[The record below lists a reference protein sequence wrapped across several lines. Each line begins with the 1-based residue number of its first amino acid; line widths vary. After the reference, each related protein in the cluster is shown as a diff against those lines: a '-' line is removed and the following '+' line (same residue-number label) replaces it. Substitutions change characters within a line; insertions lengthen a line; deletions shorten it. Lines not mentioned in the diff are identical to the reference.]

1 MIHQNLI
8 KRKADEDGLS
18 APAVERDYVLA
29 HALAAISEHDRQ
41 ARVVFKGGTA
51 LRLCHLEDY
60 RYSADLDFSL
70 VGGLDVESALRLV
83 VDALADCKERL
94 GLPLLGLTGSTPP
107 RIEYIGPLGAKP
119 RALKLDLASDELVEN
134 AATLPIR
141 RRYEDQEECQC
152 RVYTL
157 EEIAAEK
164 LRCVMQR
171 VQCRDLYDL
180 HELLGARRVDAKAI
194 WPLFE
199 RKARHRDRDP
209 DRFGDYFTDRRGAV
223 EGALGQGA
231 RRVRHLAASLRRR
244 ATRRSPRVAG
254 DHLP

>member
-1 MIHQNLI
+1 MIHQNAI
-8 KRKADEDGLS
+8 KRRADEDGLS

-29 HALAAISEHDRQ
+29 HALTAISGRDREQ
-41 ARVVFKGGTA
+41 QLVFKGGTS

-70 VGGLDVESALRLV
+70 TGVLDVGGATRMIAE
-83 VDALADCKERL
+83 ALAECREWV
-94 GLPLLGLTGSTPP
+94 GFPLLELDERTPP
-107 RIEYIGPLGAKP
+107 RIQYVGPLVSKP
-119 RALKLDLASDELVEN
+119 RFVKLDLAADELVEET
-134 AATLPIR
+134 ATLAIR
-141 RRYEDQEECQC
+141 RRYEDQREGRC

-171 VQCRDLYDL
+171 LQCRDLYDL
-180 HELLGARRVDAKAI
+180 YELLVVNGVDAESI

-209 DRFGDYFTDRRGAV
+209 ARFGESFADRVPRWEERWDGELIEYVESPPEFDGVLRAV
-223 EGALGQGA
+223 RRELRFAL
-231 RRVRHLAASLRRR
+231 
-244 ATRRSPRVAG
+244 AT
-254 DHLP
+254 

>member
-8 KRKADEDGLS
+8 KRRADEDGLS

-29 HALAAISEHDRQ
+29 HVLTAISEHDRQ

-51 LRLCHLEDY
+51 LRLCHFEGY

-70 VGGLDVESALRLV
+70 IGDLGVAQALRLV
-83 VDALADCKERL
+83 ADALADRMERI
-94 GLPLLGLTGSTPP
+94 GFPLLGLTESTPP
-107 RIEYIGPLGAKP
+107 RIEYAGPLGAK
-119 RALKLDLASDELVEN
+119 RRLLKLDLATDELVEG
-134 AATLPIR
+134 TTVLPIK
-141 RRYEDQEECQC
+141 RRYEDQEERRC

-171 VQCRDLYDL
+171 VQCRDLLDL
-180 HELLGARRVDAKAI
+180 HELLVTYGVDAEAT

-209 DRFGDYFTDRRGAV
+209 DRFGDCFADRQLRWEGRWDKELAEYVTSPPHFDGVLRAV
-223 EGALGQGA
+223 RRELRFAL
-231 RRVRHLAASLRRR
+231 
-244 ATRRSPRVAG
+244 VA
-254 DHLP
+254 